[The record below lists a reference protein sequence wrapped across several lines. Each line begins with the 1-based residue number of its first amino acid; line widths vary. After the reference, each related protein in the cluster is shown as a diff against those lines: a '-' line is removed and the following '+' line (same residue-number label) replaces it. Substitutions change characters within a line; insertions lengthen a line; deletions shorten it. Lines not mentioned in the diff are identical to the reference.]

1 MIRFPVS
8 LVAAAAVVVLAA
20 APALAKK
27 HRAPAAPAVS
37 GPINVAP
44 APPAVSE
51 EAYKAEAIARVSAA
65 LNAITTLKAEF
76 TQVDQKGIS
85 NGRFYLERPGHLRFE
100 YDPPAKTLVIADG
113 SRVTVRDL
121 KMKTDYRAKIG
132 ETPLRL
138 LLKPDVDLS
147 KDARITDVAH
157 DGDQLAITAMETKG
171 YGQGQITFI
180 FKDPGGGA
188 ANPSEGRSA
197 PGLELQRWVVIDPTG
212 AQTTVTLTSVEKGLQ
227 LADNLFE
234 LPPQHDVFDHGR

>member
-1 MIRFPVS
+1 MRSSLLPDFSPTSIGMNRFLKILLATTAAAC
-8 LVAAAAVVVLAA
+8 LVAAPAFARKHKAAA
-20 APALAKK
+20 APV
-27 HRAPAAPAVS
+27 AAPV
-37 GPINVAP
+37 NVAP
-44 APPAVSE
+44 APPAISE
-51 EAYKAEAIARVSAA
+51 EVYKADAIARVSAA

-76 TQVDQKGIS
+76 TQVDQKGVT

-138 LLKPDVDLS
+138 LLKPNVDLS
-147 KDARITDVAH
+147 KDAQITDVSH

-180 FKDPGGGA
+180 FKDPG
-188 ANPSEGRSA
+188 
-197 PGLELQRWVVIDPTG
+197 LDLLRWIVIDPTG
-212 AQTTVTLTSVEKGLQ
+212 AQTTVTLHDLEKGLQ

-234 LPPQHDVFDHGR
+234 LPPQHDLFDHGH